1 MKAYAPIFGF
11 VVLVALG
18 SLAPNQAHAF
28 LSDNDA
34 RRELIRLREQ
44 VDELTLKLNGK
55 IDTLSGR
62 VDVKADKKSVIDLAA
77 DFDRL
82 RTEIANLRGQ
92 IELLAN
98 DLANGQRRQ
107 KDFYT
112 DLDARLTKLEP
123 RKLNVDGKE
132 AEVDKAEQKA
142 FEQALS
148 FFNVSNYQAADQAF
162 TSFIQRYPD
171 SVYIPS
177 AHYWLGSIYFAQRDC
192 AKALPMY
199 QVVVARFPSSEKVPE
214 SLLKMASCQIE
225 MKDKSAAKENL
236 DTLIKNFPS
245 SNAAKVAKERMTE
258 LK

>member
-1 MKAYAPIFGF
+1 MKSYVPLFGF
-11 VVLVALG
+11 ALLVSLG
-18 SLAPNQAHAF
+18 SLVPNQANAF

-34 RRELIRLREQ
+34 RRELIKLREQ
-44 VDELTLKLNGK
+44 VDELTLKLNNK
-55 IDTLSGR
+55 IDPLSGR
-62 VDVKADKKSVIDLAA
+62 IDDKADKKSVIDLAA

-82 RTEIANLRGQ
+82 RNEIANLRGQ

-112 DLDARLTKLEP
+112 DLDARLSKLEP
-123 RKLNVDGKE
+123 RKMTVDGKD

-177 AHYWLGSIYFAQRDC
+177 AHYWLGGIYFAQRDC

-199 QVVVARFPSSEKVPE
+199 QVVVARYPSSEKVPE

-225 MKDKSAAKENL
+225 MKDKTAAKENL

-258 LK
+258 VK

>member
-1 MKAYAPIFGF
+1 MKSYVPLVGF
-11 VVLVALG
+11 ALLVSLG
-18 SLAPNQAHAF
+18 SLVPNQAHAF
-28 LSDNDA
+28 LSDNEA
-34 RRELIRLREQ
+34 RRELIKLREQ
-44 VDELTLKLNGK
+44 VDELTVKLNNK
-55 IDTLSGR
+55 IDPLSGR
-62 VDVKADKKSVIDLAA
+62 IDAKADKKIFIDLAA

-82 RTEIANLRGQ
+82 RNEIANLRGQ
-92 IELLAN
+92 IELLSN

-112 DLDARLTKLEP
+112 DLDARLSKLEP
-123 RKLNVDGKE
+123 RKLTVDGKD

-177 AHYWLGSIYFAQRDC
+177 AHYWLGGIYFAQRDC

-199 QVVVARFPSSEKVPE
+199 QVVVARYPTSEKVPE

-258 LK
+258 VK

>member
-1 MKAYAPIFGF
+1 MKAYAPLVGF
-11 VVLVALG
+11 AVLVALG
-18 SLAPNQAHAF
+18 SLAPTQAHAF

-34 RRELIRLREQ
+34 RRELIKLREQ
-44 VDELTLKLNGK
+44 VDELTVKLNNK
-55 IDTLSGR
+55 IDPLSGR
-62 VDVKADKKSVIDLAA
+62 IDAKADKKSVIDLSA
-77 DFDRL
+77 DLDRL
-82 RTEIANLRGQ
+82 RTEIANLRGH

-112 DLDARLTKLEP
+112 DLDARLSKLEP
-123 RKLNVDGKE
+123 RKLTVDGKE

-162 TSFIQRYPD
+162 NSFIQRYPD

-177 AHYWLGSIYFAQRDC
+177 AHYWLGGIYFAQRDC

-199 QVVVARFPSSEKVPE
+199 QVVVARYPTSEKVPE

-225 MKDKSAAKENL
+225 IKDKTAAKENL

-258 LK
+258 VK